1 MGESG
6 DGRKRQSF
14 NESVPVAKENLVIIK
29 RPFLPVI
36 IEDAFA
42 LLLLGQERKHDAR
55 PPGGQSPEEHAEFVH
70 ACLYS
75 MIFLD

>member
-14 NESVPVAKENLVIIK
+14 NESVPVAIEALVIVK

-36 IEDAFA
+36 IEDTFV
-42 LLLLGQERKHDAR
+42 LLL
-55 PPGGQSPEEHAEFVH
+55 
-70 ACLYS
+70 
-75 MIFLD
+75 